1 MAPHGKMFILN
12 FVKIG
17 QLAQTFEGEIHKST
31 YKEAHDFISLSFRK
45 KGKQDKGIRGLE
57 AVV

>member
-1 MAPHGKMFILN
+1 MFILN